1 MPNQS
6 SPASTTLAISL
17 PPESETPTARLDA
30 PVISAASSGDG
41 HLTVRSLDLEG
52 QGVAHREDGKV
63 VFIDGALPYEVV
75 SARVH
80 RSKASFDKGTLTV
93 VHQESAQRVR
103 PLCPHFGL
111 HEGACGTEEG
121 DHATEEQPGG
131 RRTWVLTLMCVCVC
145 VWHIFVGV

>member
-1 MPNQS
+1 MA
-6 SPASTTLAISL
+6 SPSL
-17 PPESETPTARLDA
+17 SESGSPTGTLDA
-30 PVISAASSGDG
+30 PMMPTVPHGEG

-103 PLCPHFGL
+103 PLCQHFGL
-111 HEGACGTEEG
+111 HEGACGG
-121 DHATEEQPGG
+121 CKMQHLHPAAQVAVKQ
-131 RRTWVLTLMCVCVC
+131 RA
-145 VWHIFVGV
+145 